1 MTFGKTA
8 LRCWLPAAALL
19 LALLCPLP
27 VAAARV
33 GTAIPVSVRTDGA
46 ASDAVYTVELTPL
59 DAGPRA
65 CAACPDRKKR
75 RHRVFYGLRL

>member
-27 VAAARV
+27 VVNVYANWQPRMIA
-33 GTAIPVSVRTDGA
+33 DG
-46 ASDAVYTVELTPL
+46 SM
-59 DAGPRA
+59 
-65 CAACPDRKKR
+65 
-75 RHRVFYGLRL
+75 

>member
-27 VAAARV
+27 VAAV
-33 GTAIPVSVRTDGA
+33 PLGTHDADEGHALGCLA
-46 ASDAVYTVELTPL
+46 AVVDDIGHFGLQTALHKVKGDAFHQLFQFHT
-59 DAGPRA
+59 
-65 CAACPDRKKR
+65 
-75 RHRVFYGLRL
+75 

>member
-27 VAAARV
+27 VTSKHAA
-33 GTAIPVSVRTDGA
+33 
-46 ASDAVYTVELTPL
+46 
-59 DAGPRA
+59 
-65 CAACPDRKKR
+65 
-75 RHRVFYGLRL
+75 

>member
-27 VAAARV
+27 VAAARA
-33 GTAIPVSVRTDGA
+33 GTAIPVRGRTDGA
-46 ASDAVYTVELTPL
+46 AADA
-59 DAGPRA
+59 AGRGPRA